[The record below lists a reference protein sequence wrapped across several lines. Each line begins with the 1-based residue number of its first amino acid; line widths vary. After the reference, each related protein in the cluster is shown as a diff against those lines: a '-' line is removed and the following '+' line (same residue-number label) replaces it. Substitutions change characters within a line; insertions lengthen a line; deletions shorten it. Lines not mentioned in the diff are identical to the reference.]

1 MTLISQAK
9 CTHSERNLI
18 ERWPFWVTRVPVRV
32 FWHFFSKIEHCVT
45 LITPESPKMS
55 TDDPSLTLLNEY
67 WGPLTYPKFEYW
79 SLETRPLYITLGIYV
94 LIYLSVVLLHDG
106 CVAET
111 SLLVGR
117 VGIRIFF
124 GFPVFLRPAC
134 PNDALLV
141 TDWNKNNWTSTH
153 TNPHHNRWTK
163 GLPQFLRT
171 TKYSSPWI

>member
-1 MTLISQAK
+1 
-9 CTHSERNLI
+9 
-18 ERWPFWVTRVPVRV
+18 
-32 FWHFFSKIEHCVT
+32 
-45 LITPESPKMS
+45 MS

-106 CVAET
+106 CVAEA
-111 SLLVGR
+111 SLFARR
-117 VGIRIFF
+117 VGNIFS

-141 TDWNKNNWTSTH
+141 TDWK
-153 TNPHHNRWTK
+153 K
-163 GLPQFLRT
+163 
-171 TKYSSPWI
+171 